1 MRERNPPLA
10 WRYLPV
16 TDLVPDRNLDEQ
28 GSPAEMNKLAR
39 GLLAYYADRD
49 VYFDADAFGRDLE
62 LFFAIERGEA
72 N

>member
-1 MRERNPPLA
+1 M
-10 WRYLPV
+10 
-16 TDLVPDRNLDEQ
+16 PDRNLDEQ
-28 GSPAEMNKLAR
+28 GSPAEMEKLAR

-49 VYFDADAFGRDLE
+49 IYFDAGAFGRDLE